1 MVTGTSSYKF
11 NMAAIKDSST
21 FEGLMKSIK
30 AREFSPIYIL
40 MGEESYFIDKIC
52 DALTQAILPEEERE
66 FNQFV
71 VFGSDVNAAQV
82 ADLARELP
90 MMSQHKVIIV
100 KEAQNI
106 KNTDELE
113 KYFDHPS
120 PQTVLVY
127 CYKNGTIDKRK
138 KFISKAKAAGIVFES
153 NKLKESALPAFIE
166 SFMKARKNT
175 IEPKVAS
182 VIAESIG
189 SDLSRLAS
197 ELEKLNLALPETDRR
212 VTAELVEQIIGVS
225 KEYNPFEL
233 RNALISR
240 NARKANQIINYFDK
254 NPKSGGAYVLV
265 PSLFNYFQNLM
276 LVWYAPKKSNAK
288 AIANYMG
295 FKSEWQVRDYLAGMK
310 VFSAMKTMQIISKLC
325 EIDEKNKGL
334 NSSNT
339 PSGDLMKELI
349 FFILH

>member
-1 MVTGTSSYKF
+1 
-11 NMAAIKDSST
+11 MATARDSST
-21 FEGLMKSIK
+21 FEGIMANIK
-30 AREFSPIYIL
+30 ARVFSPVYIL

-52 DALTQAILPEEERE
+52 DALSVSVLPEEERE

-113 KYFDHPS
+113 KYLDHPS

-138 KFISKAKAAGIVFES
+138 KFVSKAKSVGVVFES
-153 NKLKESALPAFIE
+153 TKLKDQMLPGFIN
-166 SFMKARKNT
+166 SYMKSRGVA
-175 IEPKVAS
+175 IEPRTVS

-189 SDLSRLAS
+189 SNLTRLVS
-197 ELEKLNLALPETDRR
+197 ELDKLVLSLPETDRR
-212 VTAELVEQIIGVS
+212 ATPELVERVIGVS
-225 KEYNPFEL
+225 KDYNPFEL
-233 RNALISR
+233 RNALLARNIS
-240 NARKANQIINYFDK
+240 KAYGIINYFDK
-254 NPKSGGAYVLV
+254 NPKSGGAFVLV
-265 PSLFNYFQNLM
+265 PSLFSFFQNLM
-276 LVWYAPKKSNAK
+276 LVWYAPNRTNAT
-288 AIANYMG
+288 AVAQYMG
-295 FKSEWQVRDYLAGMK
+295 FKSEWQVRDYMTGMR

-334 NSSNT
+334 DSSNT
-339 PSGDLMKELI
+339 PSGDLMKDLI

>member
-1 MVTGTSSYKF
+1 
-11 NMAAIKDSST
+11 MATTKDSSS
-21 FEGLMKSIK
+21 FEGIMANIK
-30 AREFSPIYIL
+30 ARKFSPIYIL

-52 DALTQAILPEEERE
+52 DALAMSVLPEDERE

-71 VFGSDVNAAQV
+71 VYGSDVTAAQV

-106 KNTDELE
+106 KNVDELE
-113 KYFDHPS
+113 KYLDHPS

-138 KFISKAKAAGIVFES
+138 KIISKAKSVGVVFES
-153 NKLKESALPAFIE
+153 VKLKDAALPTFI
-166 SFMKARKNT
+166 SSYMKSHG
-175 IEPKVAS
+175 VAIDQRIVS
-182 VIAESIG
+182 IIAESIG
-189 SDLSRLAS
+189 SNLTRLAS
-197 ELEKLNLALPETDRR
+197 ELDKLILSLPENDKR
-212 VTAELVEQIIGVS
+212 VTPELVEEVIDVS
-225 KEYNPFEL
+225 KDYNPFEL
-233 RNALISR
+233 RNALLSR
-240 NARKANQIINYFDK
+240 NISKAYGIINYFDK
-254 NPKSGGAYVLV
+254 NPKSGGAFVLV
-265 PSLFNYFQNLM
+265 PSLFNFFQNLM
-276 LVWYAPKKSNAK
+276 LVWYAPNRNNAT
-288 AIANYMG
+288 AIAQYMG
-295 FKSEWQVRDYLAGMK
+295 LKSEWFVKDYIAGMR
-310 VFSAMKTMQIISKLC
+310 VFSALKTMQIISKLC